1 MNQLISSIYFLIFY
15 DLFGPLIF
23 TVVKLKRRPA
33 ITSSVSF
40 GLGSCPFTLSYS
52 IPFTLVLAILKIIVM
67 HVIQINKFD
76 ADMMSRVI
84 QDL

>member
-1 MNQLISSIYFLIFY
+1 MLI

-33 ITSSVSF
+33 FTSSVSF

-84 QDL
+84 QDF

>member
-1 MNQLISSIYFLIFY
+1 MFY

-33 ITSSVSF
+33 FTSSVSF

-67 HVIQINKFD
+67 HVIQIKHSLVCFYSMTTD
-76 ADMMSRVI
+76 VV
-84 QDL
+84 LC